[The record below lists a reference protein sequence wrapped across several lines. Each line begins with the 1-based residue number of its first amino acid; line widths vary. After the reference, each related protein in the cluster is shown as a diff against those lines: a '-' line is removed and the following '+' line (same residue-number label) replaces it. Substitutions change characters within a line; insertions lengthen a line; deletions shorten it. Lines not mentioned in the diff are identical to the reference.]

1 MAVQGDKVGTS
12 KANGVR
18 AHLTEEEHRLLSRL
32 RHRKPARNPPAEAG
46 GPRLG
51 DRLADRV
58 AATVGSW
65 RFIIIQ
71 AALLILWIVANLF
84 AWWSAWDPYPFILL
98 NLVLSFQAAFTAPVI
113 MMSQNRQGDIDRMN
127 AQHDY
132 EVNTKAELEIE
143 LLHQKI
149 DLLREQEIALLLK
162 MVSRFEQRME
172 AMQERGGAGKADG
185 PGGG

>member
-1 MAVQGDKVGTS
+1 M
-12 KANGVR
+12 
-18 AHLTEEEHRLLSRL
+18 LST
-32 RHRKPARNPPAEAG
+32 
-46 GPRLG
+46 
-51 DRLADRV
+51 LA
-58 AATVGSW
+58 A
-65 RFIIIQ
+65 IQ
-71 AALLILWIVANLF
+71 
-84 AWWSAWDPYPFILL
+84 
-98 NLVLSFQAAFTAPVI
+98 APVI

-172 AMQERGGAGKADG
+172 AMQEAAAVRGADG
-185 PGGG
+185 PGGE